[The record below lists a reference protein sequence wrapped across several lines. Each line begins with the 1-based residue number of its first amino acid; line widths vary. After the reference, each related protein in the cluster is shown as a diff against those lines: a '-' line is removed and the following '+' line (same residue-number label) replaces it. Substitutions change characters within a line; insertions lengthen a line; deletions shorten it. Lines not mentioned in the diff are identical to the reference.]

1 MYNLKIMDI
10 FANPKNTGIVRN
22 ADGVGE
28 CKNTESGEI
37 IKFYIK
43 LEDKKVKECKYKA
56 FGSALL
62 IATGS
67 IVTEMLIGKTM
78 EEFRKEG
85 EEQAKTSV
93 KNRLVLEAIVKAED
107 IKADEDEINTK
118 VTEMAEA
125 YGKKPEELKQN
136 EQFMNYINEFIQNE
150 KVVNFI
156 VDNAKKTKK

>member
-1 MYNLKIMDI
+1 MYSLRIMDI

-62 IATGS
+62 IAAGS
-67 IVTEMLIGKTM
+67 IVTEMLIGKTI
-78 EEFRKEG
+78 EEVSNVSAVDILRQLDLVPANKEYTAAMC
-85 EEQAKTSV
+85 EVAI
-93 KNRLVLEAIVKAED
+93 KNL
-107 IKADEDEINTK
+107 
-118 VTEMAEA
+118 
-125 YGKKPEELKQN
+125 
-136 EQFMNYINEFIQNE
+136 
-150 KVVNFI
+150 I
-156 VDNAKKTKK
+156 VDYTKKQEKLLRALEQENKKK

>member
-1 MYNLKIMDI
+1 M
-10 FANPKNTGIVRN
+10 
-22 ADGVGE
+22 
-28 CKNTESGEI
+28 
-37 IKFYIK
+37 
-43 LEDKKVKECKYKA
+43 
-56 FGSALL
+56 
-62 IATGS
+62 
-67 IVTEMLIGKTM
+67 IGKTM

-150 KVVNFI
+150 KVVKFI